1 MTTEELVPISITA
14 EEIIVPEEA
23 AVAVVEHGRGRGR
36 RERTEPT
43 REEIVDKWTP
53 KTKIGKLV
61 KAKEI
66 KSIDELLDHHKI
78 LESEIV
84 DALLDLKKDLLMIG
98 QMKGKFVGGKSA
110 WRKQTQKKTAEGN
123 VTTFSIMAIVGDEN
137 GRVGLGRGRAKENI
151 PAKEKAIRKA
161 KLIIM
166 KIAGGCGSFDCGCG
180 QEHSVPAKVDG
191 KCGSATVVL
200 MPAPQGTGLVACDE
214 LKKILRLA
222 GIKDVYSKTF
232 GKT

>member
-98 QMKGKFVGGKSA
+98 QMKGKFGGGKRA

-123 VTTFSIMAIVGDEN
+123 VTTFSIM
-137 GRVGLGRGRAKENI
+137 
-151 PAKEKAIRKA
+151 
-161 KLIIM
+161 
-166 KIAGGCGSFDCGCG
+166 
-180 QEHSVPAKVDG
+180 AKVDG

-232 GKT
+232 GKTKTTTNLAKACLDALKKTSKIQMQE